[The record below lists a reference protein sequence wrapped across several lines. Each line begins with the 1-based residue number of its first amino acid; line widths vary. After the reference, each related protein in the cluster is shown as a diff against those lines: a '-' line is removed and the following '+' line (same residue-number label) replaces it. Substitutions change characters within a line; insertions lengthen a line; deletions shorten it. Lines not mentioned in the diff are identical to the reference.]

1 MKLTKVGL
9 ENSGAFRTIVLSEL
23 SGGLNVVLGE
33 TGSGK
38 STLRHGLAAIFYEEQ
53 TPHVK
58 PDRQWEARPA
68 GEIGVSVGSETFQF
82 RRVFG
87 ERATGS
93 AALLATTPGVANR
106 SLSRQLGELSATDY
120 TTFFNLSFVD
130 APDIERRMVRSLLDR
145 FGVARAGSTWSS
157 EAEYRRWREEA
168 TQRRDRLTLD
178 ENQWTR
184 LTGRRDRVRAEL
196 ADAELHHR
204 TQVSELEQS
213 RDRARSELSG
223 LESERSGV
231 VVRMRE
237 LELELRQAE
246 EQSRARFTTKT
257 VVETPSNESLRL
269 LYGKLDR
276 IQAEIRRTLAV
287 KRDLLRRRQVLARIR
302 ARLTDEDDSLEQW
315 QARNL
320 RRHLMRLEQ
329 HIEHWTS
336 AWPLAL
342 RKERDEVEIRKTRE
356 QLEWERSTDWSRVEV
371 KTSGTLPPES
381 VLTHWT
387 WPVDEHTIPL
397 EAEELRRRSP
407 EQRLVTGPTWTIV
420 REELESLRRELGRF
434 AVAAQ
439 RQRIRSERRDL
450 GRCEAELRRRLGWL
464 RRRREARLAQ
474 ISRWDADGHQLWR
487 NGETRFLR
495 YARQHGSWEARLH
508 FVGPLTDRAEVTVS
522 EDPLLAQKV
531 RELRAELARLQNRLS
546 ELERLIGE
554 ARRRWESLATQLQ
567 SLRDSLNLDGLRR
580 ELHDVQFEIDQLE
593 PRLRKLREEV
603 RRDEPL
609 WALKYDSLID
619 RASDWCRQLTG
630 GRLNRVGV
638 DATHQRLVAI
648 EASAERSFHTL
659 PRDLQDLVCLSF
671 CLAVAQRMTDHGTPI
686 TLVIDDLLVNL
697 DAQRSQTVMDTLWDF
712 VGLGHQIVLF
722 AAERQVSSRWLSRP
736 LSVAEQTRLAV
747 FQLPDAASTQQRTQ
761 WPLVLRPLTLTKS
774 VAAPPPVEVVPQPI
788 RWPLITEQTPL
799 AHLDLIEPEW
809 LLVLSKHRLLLIGDL
824 LDLVPDELP
833 QSLRMHGLTAGQ
845 VDRWQS
851 QCWLLCC
858 VPGLRPYDVR
868 LLVGSGITEPEQLE
882 EFSAGDVLR
891 RLEIYLATEEGQR
904 VMQSGTADERA
915 RLHSWM
921 NGLRENRQTWGAKRS
936 GRTYGNR
943 RQRWQQENQRA
954 DAAPAMKIHQPP
966 TSGSAP
972 VSSSSSTSGLVF
984 YLSLDDELE
993 KAPSIGTKMAER
1005 FGEVGIVTVRQFVE
1019 SNGEELAR
1027 KLKVRRLDLKTLEE
1041 WQRQARLIC
1050 RVPNL
1055 RGHDAQLLVACDID
1069 TPEAMLRFTPVEL
1082 LAKVTPVA
1090 KSKEGQR
1097 ILRSSPAPDL
1107 AEVTDWLTWAKQS
1120 RLLQVA

>member
-1 MKLTKVGL
+1 MKLAKVGL
-9 ENSGAFRTIVLSEL
+9 ENSGDFRAIVLSEL

-38 STLRHGLAAIFYEEQ
+38 STLRHGLAAIFYDELAQ
-53 TPHVK
+53 NIK
-58 PDRQWEARPA
+58 ADRRWDARPA
-68 GEIGVSVGSETFQF
+68 GEVGVSVGSDSFQF
-82 RRVFG
+82 RRVLG
-87 ERATGS
+87 ERLTGA

-106 SLSRQLGELSATDY
+106 SLSRQMGELSATDY

-145 FGVARAGSTWSS
+145 FGVAKTASTWSS
-157 EAEYRRWREEA
+157 EAEYRRWRDEA
-168 TQRRDRLTLD
+168 TQRRDRLALD

-196 ADAELHHR
+196 SDAELRHR
-204 TQVSELEQS
+204 TQVAELEQA

-223 LESERSGV
+223 FESERSSIV
-231 VVRMRE
+231 ARLRE
-237 LELELRQAE
+237 LELELRQFE
-246 EQSRARFTTKT
+246 EQYRLRPTTTT
-257 VVETPSNESLRL
+257 VVESTSTESLRR

-276 IQAEIRRTLAV
+276 VQAEVRRTLKV

-329 HIEHWTS
+329 RIEHWTGT
-336 AWPLAL
+336 WPTSL
-342 RKERDEVEIRKTRE
+342 RTERDETEIRKSRE
-356 QLEWERSTDWSRVEV
+356 QLEWERTTDWSRVEV
-371 KTSGTLPPES
+371 KTAGSLSPES

-397 EAEELRRRSP
+397 EAEELRRRSL
-407 EQRLVTGPTWTIV
+407 EEHHATGPTWTVV
-420 REELESLRRELGRF
+420 REEIGSLRRELGRF
-434 AVAAQ
+434 VVAAQ
-439 RQRIRSERRDL
+439 RQRIRSEERDL
-450 GRCEAELRRRLGWL
+450 GRCHTELRRRLEWL
-464 RRRREARLAQ
+464 RRRRDSRLAQ
-474 ISRWDADGHQLWR
+474 IMRWDADGYQLWR

-508 FVGPLTDRAEVTVS
+508 FVGPLTERAEVTVA
-522 EDPLLAQKV
+522 EDPLLAQKI
-531 RELRAELARLQNRLS
+531 RDTRAEISRLQNRLA
-546 ELERLIGE
+546 EVDRLIGDV
-554 ARRRWESLATQLQ
+554 RRRWESLTAQLQ
-567 SLRDSLNLDGLRR
+567 NLRDSLNLDGLKR
-580 ELHDVQFEIDQLE
+580 ELHDVQYELDQLE
-593 PRLRKLREEV
+593 PRLRKLRDEV

-619 RASDWCRQLTG
+619 RASEWCRQLTG
-630 GRLNRVGV
+630 GRLSRVGV
-638 DATHQRLVAI
+638 DSTHQRLVAF
-648 EASAERSFHTL
+648 ETAAERSFHTL

-671 CLAVAQRMTDHGTPI
+671 CLAVAQRMTDGGTPI

-697 DAQRSQTVMDTLWDF
+697 DAQRSQTVIETLWEF
-712 VGLGHQIVLF
+712 VGLGHQVLLF

-747 FQLPDAASTQQRTQ
+747 FQLPEAASTQQRTQ
-761 WPLVLRPLTLTKS
+761 WPLVLRPVTISKS
-774 VAAPPPVEVVPQPI
+774 VPTPPPVEVVTQPT
-788 RWPLITEQTPL
+788 RLPLITEQTPL
-799 AHLDLIEPEW
+799 AHLDLIEAEW
-809 LLVLSKHRLLLIGDL
+809 LLVLSKHRILMIADL

-833 QSLRMHGLTAGQ
+833 QSMRMHGLTAGQ

-858 VPGLRPYDVR
+858 IPGLRPYDVR

-904 VMQSGTADERA
+904 VMQRGTADERS
-915 RLHSWM
+915 RLHGWM

-936 GRTYGNR
+936 GRSYGNR
-943 RQRWQQENQRA
+943 RQRWQRGKQRA
-954 DAAPAMKIHQPP
+954 ESAPTMKIHEPPTLVSAP
-966 TSGSAP
+966 TSG
-972 VSSSSSTSGLVF
+972 STSGLVF

-993 KAPSIGTKMAER
+993 KAPSIGAKMAER
-1005 FGEVGIVTVRQFVE
+1005 FGEVGIATVRQFVE

-1055 RGHDAQLLVACDID
+1055 RGHDAQLLVASEVD
-1069 TPEAMLRFTPVEL
+1069 TPEAMLRFSPVEL

-1107 AEVTDWLTWAKQS
+1107 AEVTDWLAWAKQS